1 MIKDEILDSPGT
13 APQESDWIPLSD
25 LMTGLMILFLL
36 IAVTYMLRIEADANR
51 IRQIAVAYNATR
63 DSLYD
68 DLYAEFKDDLPAWK
82 AELVK
87 SDLSIRFTDPDI
99 LFASGSSE
107 LKPEFQQIL
116 RNFFPRYEK
125 ILASAKYRN
134 AISEIRIEG
143 HTSSGWITMT
153 TPDDAY
159 SRNMELSQ
167 ARTRSALNLV
177 LSLPEIAADRDWLK
191 RYLTANGLSSS
202 QPILDQHD
210 VEDVARSRRVV
221 FRVRTDAETRIEKI
235 LEMGN

>member
-1 MIKDEILDSPGT
+1 MKEEALDSIG
-13 APQESDWIPLSD
+13 AQPQESDWIPLSD

-51 IRQIAVAYNATR
+51 IKQIAIAYNETQ
-63 DSLYD
+63 DSLYK

-82 AELVK
+82 AELVR

-116 RNFFPRYEK
+116 ENFFPRYER
-125 ILASAKYRN
+125 ILASPKYRN

-177 LSLPEIAADRDWLK
+177 LALPEISADRDWLK
-191 RYLTANGLSSS
+191 RYVTANGLSSS
-202 QPILDQHD
+202 QPILDANQM
-210 VEDVARSRRVV
+210 EDIARSRRVV
-221 FRVRTDAETRIEKI
+221 FRVRTDAETRIAKI
-235 LEMGN
+235 LEMAN